1 MEDKLMADQVTKS
14 IIVQGNIAEIYN
26 LWANFENFPNFMKN
40 IKSVSRTGP
49 DTSQWVMEGP
59 LGKTIEWD
67 AKTTR
72 LEENKR
78 IAWNSMDSD
87 SDITTSG
94 QVTFNALPQGQVEV
108 TATVHYVP
116 HGKIAEM
123 GAALFANPEK
133 QLIEDLENFK
143 KYAEHMVTRTN

>member
-1 MEDKLMADQVTKS
+1 MEDMMTDQVTKS
-14 IIVQGNIAEIYN
+14 IIVQGNVTEIYN

-40 IKSVSRTGP
+40 IKSVTKTRP
-49 DTSQWVMEGP
+49 DTSHWVMVGP

-72 LEENKR
+72 LEQNKR

-94 QVTFNALPQGQVEV
+94 QITFNGLPQNQVEV
-108 TATVHYVP
+108 TATIHYVP
-116 HGKIAEM
+116 SGKIAEM

-133 QLIEDLENFK
+133 QLTEDLENFK
-143 KYAEHMVTRTN
+143 KYAEGMLTRTN